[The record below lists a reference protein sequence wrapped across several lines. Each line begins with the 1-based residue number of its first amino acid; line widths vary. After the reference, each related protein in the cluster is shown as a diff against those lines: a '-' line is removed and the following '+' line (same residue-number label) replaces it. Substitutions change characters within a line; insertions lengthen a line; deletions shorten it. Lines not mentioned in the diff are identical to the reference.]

1 MKDLKIQYAYKN
13 DKLYHVDDPEI
24 KTGDKCHWVDK
35 GKLYEVY
42 PAKGEKQRAHFRACP
57 GVVIDANRAFHKD
70 CQYYL
75 QETKILE
82 LQDVL
87 IQASEVLL
95 EHEAAKRI
103 KKEIPNYSMIP
114 DVLFLD
120 DQGEIMCILEVWYTH
135 KKSEE
140 DIKKIQ
146 EYKIITIELK
156 YEKDYKQCTR
166 AQGLFD
172 GAEQADID
180 KLKTRIKRGREYISL
195 RKQEIRRAKRD
206 LLEQK
211 KLLDRI
217 REDVMKKWLNVFMI
231 KNEQRTQEITP

>member
-13 DKLYHVDDPEI
+13 DKLYHIDDPEI
-24 KTGDKCHWVDK
+24 KTGDKCYWVDK
-35 GKLYEVY
+35 GKMYEVY
-42 PAKGEKQRAHFRACP
+42 PAKGEKQRAHFRAYP

-75 QETKILE
+75 QETKVLE
-82 LQDVL
+82 LQDVF

-103 KKEIPNYSMIP
+103 KKDIPNYSMIP

-172 GAEQADID
+172 AAQP
-180 KLKTRIKRGREYISL
+180 RIKENRERIERGREFISL
-195 RKQEIRRAKRD
+195 RKQEIQG
-206 LLEQK
+206 LERERNEQERLFK
-211 KLLDRI
+211 RI
-217 REDVMKKWLNVFMI
+217 RGTV
-231 KNEQRTQEITP
+231 

>member
-172 GAEQADID
+172 GAQP
-180 KLKTRIKRGREYISL
+180 RIKENRERIERGREYISL
-195 RKQEIRRAKRD
+195 REQEIKE
-206 LLEQK
+206 LERHYTEQER
-211 KLLDRI
+211 LFDRI
-217 REDVMKKWLNVFMI
+217 RGTV
-231 KNEQRTQEITP
+231 